1 VLLYI
6 TRKLCSLVVLVD
18 ITPPLPG
25 TVWDSDG
32 KEGTPEMAFS
42 SETVSKHAN
51 WSGFH
56 DPESGIAAYKVD
68 KCTKRNHFKL

>member
-1 VLLYI
+1 MHM
-6 TRKLCSLVVLVD
+6 LCLLVVLVD

-32 KEGTPEMAFS
+32 KEGTPELAFS

-56 DPESGIAAYKVD
+56 DPESGIAAYKV
-68 KCTKRNHFKL
+68 L